1 MKKLD
6 KYRLA
11 ESFLQDKNWQAKW
24 DETFKEML
32 SEPISSLNQEY
43 TFNSH
48 AKDIISALLFAQAL
62 HLADKVIKMREASN
76 RIEAIGKEIK
86 SIIEEL
92 GYDFPKENSEKKD

>member
-11 ESFLQDKNWQAKW
+11 ESFLQDKNWQTKW

-32 SEPISSLNQEY
+32 SEPISSLNQNY
-43 TFNSH
+43 TFNNH

-62 HLADKVIKMREASN
+62 HLADKVIKMREASY
-76 RIEAIGKEIK
+76 RIEAIGKEIE
-86 SIIEEL
+86 SIVEEL
-92 GYDFPKENSEKKD
+92 EYDFPKEDDEEEN